1 MLKIAR
7 NAGAAVHREGGDAE
21 AVLKL
26 PPDDMASHMGAMVED
41 QAAEIDYRLKVQAR
55 RMDEWLQAV
64 SEVRDQLA
72 RVGRP
77 GES

>member
-1 MLKIAR
+1 
-7 NAGAAVHREGGDAE
+7 
-21 AVLKL
+21 
-26 PPDDMASHMGAMVED
+26 MASHMGAMVED
-41 QAAEIDYRLKVQAR
+41 HAAEVDYRLKVQAR

-72 RVGRP
+72 RLGRP